1 MKLAQVLIT
10 CSLSNASTSMKTE
23 SQRFRWEVLG
33 FHSIRVLQLH
43 VFTKGLSNLV
53 ALSNLNLS
61 NNYISR
67 LCQLAC
73 LPNLHTLNIAKSVT
87 EFYLSFSFQHNYKI
101 TYFYFNSKDMQK
113 KVSLNYFHHN
123 IASKRIFFSCLF
135 GYHVSSSLA
144 VHISDNVT
152 LQDVR

>member
-1 MKLAQVLIT
+1 MTLVQVLIT

-23 SQRFRWEVLG
+23 LQRFRWEVLG
-33 FHSIRVLQLH
+33 FHSIRPLQLCN
-43 VFTKGLSNLV
+43 TKGLSNLV

-87 EFYLSFSFQHNYKI
+87 GFSFQHNFSPKC
-101 TYFYFNSKDMQK
+101 
-113 KVSLNYFHHN
+113 
-123 IASKRIFFSCLF
+123 FFLW
-135 GYHVSSSLA
+135 SLA
-144 VHISDNVT
+144 ATNYERGTMSESSPTATPSQCSTSHIISWKSRRWQNAT
-152 LQDVR
+152 YILWCHSS

>member
-1 MKLAQVLIT
+1 
-10 CSLSNASTSMKTE
+10 MKTE
-23 SQRFRWEVLG
+23 LQRFRWEVLG
-33 FHSIRVLQLH
+33 FRLCTPNKN

-87 EFYLSFSFQHNYKI
+87 GFYCQNDFPFHFNISPHPNAFSYII
-101 TYFYFNSKDMQK
+101 TCSNQLRTGD
-113 KVSLNYFHHN
+113 
-123 IASKRIFFSCLF
+123 
-135 GYHVSSSLA
+135 
-144 VHISDNVT
+144 
-152 LQDVR
+152 DVRELANCNALSVLDLSHNLLEEPEVAKCYI